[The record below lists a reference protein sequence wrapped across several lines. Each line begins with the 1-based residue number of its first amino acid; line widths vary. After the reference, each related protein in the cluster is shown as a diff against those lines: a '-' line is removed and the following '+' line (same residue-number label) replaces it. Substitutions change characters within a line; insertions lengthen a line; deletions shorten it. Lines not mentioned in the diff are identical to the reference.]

1 MTRSLKEIAVVSL
14 GLLCVAG
21 TTLAQTPQRQP
32 PGRNTFG
39 QTAPRPAVSP
49 YLQLLRPEAL
59 EVPNYQTLVRP
70 QIEMR
75 EAEARNQMAIQ
86 QLQQEVA
93 TSFPSMRTGGSMM
106 VRPTGHTSQFLNYL
120 HFYPQTSR

>member
-1 MTRSLKEIAVVSL
+1 MKRSTAIISALAL
-14 GLLCVAG
+14 WGLVLCSAADAQLPQTAPPAG
-21 TTLAQTPQRQP
+21 
-32 PGRNTFG
+32 NTFG
-39 QTAPRPAVSP
+39 QAPRRPTVSP

-75 EAEARNQMAIQ
+75 EAEAQNQRAIQ

-93 TSFPSMRTGGSMM
+93 NASPTMRTGASYM
-106 VRPTGHTSQFLNYL
+106 VRPTGHSSQFLNYL
-120 HFYPQTSR
+120 HFYPTRR